1 MRALLAWCGRR
12 RLQERKSIRSDVRIA
27 ERFFRPMKA
36 SIPVAGI
43 SARASIV
50 TWKKRPGSIA
60 RHADGLDA

>member
-1 MRALLAWCGRR
+1 MRALHARR
-12 RLQERKSIRSDVRIA
+12 RRRRPRARKSIRSDVRIA
-27 ERFFRPMKA
+27 GRFFRPMKA